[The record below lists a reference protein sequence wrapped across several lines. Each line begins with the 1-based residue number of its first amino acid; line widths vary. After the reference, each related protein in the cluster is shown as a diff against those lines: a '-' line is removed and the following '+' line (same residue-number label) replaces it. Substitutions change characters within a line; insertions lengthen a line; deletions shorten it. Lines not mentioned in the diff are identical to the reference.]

1 MQTTVKITF
10 PVKKK
15 NKLDTYRT
23 VAEYK
28 ELGSACCFYLS
39 ETQRDLRHK
48 RHKVTEGCIIEDL
61 ITGEQFR
68 CFHVLIPDQRPKR
81 PIMQVVKI

>member
-1 MQTTVKITF
+1 MQKGICITF

-15 NKLDTYRT
+15 NKFDTYRT
-23 VAEYK
+23 MANYQ
-28 ELGSACCFYLS
+28 ELCDACCFWLQ

-48 RHKVTEGCIIEDL
+48 HHVVTEGCIIEDL
-61 ITGEQFR
+61 ATGERFR

-81 PIMQVVKI
+81 PIMQVMKL

>member
-1 MQTTVKITF
+1 MQRGIHITF

-15 NKLDTYRT
+15 NKPDTYRT
-23 VAEYK
+23 MAYYE
-28 ELGSACCFYLS
+28 EQGDARCFYLA

-61 ITGEQFR
+61 VTGERFE
-68 CFHVLIPDQRPKR
+68 CIFVLIPGHRPKR
-81 PIMQVVKI
+81 PIMQVVPI